1 VRRWSLPW
9 LVVATLVGAGGCDLG
24 SGDED
29 GGGTGDGGSAPARA
43 QLVERLR
50 GGGHAVVFRHAAT
63 EPGMDTTSDL
73 TDCSRQRNLNA
84 EGRRQSRT
92 IGRAFRRLGIPV
104 ARVLASPF
112 CRTRDTARLAF
123 GRVRASRALLSP
135 EFFANAREGR
145 RRGLRRMLVA
155 RPRGGTNT
163 VLVTHGSAIFAATGL
178 NPEEGDAVVT
188 APRRG
193 GRGYAVVSTVSAEDW
208 ARMARGRDE
217 SSSRPRPR
225 SPWSIVVAAAAAVV
239 GRVAHRLE
247 AEGVALVRVPFEEP
261 DPLDLALEPS
271 LVLEHV

>member
-1 VRRWSLPW
+1 MRRWWLPW

-24 SGDED
+24 SGDEG
-29 GGGTGDGGSAPARA
+29 GGGTGDGRSGPARA

-63 EPGMDTTSDL
+63 EAGMDTTSDL

-84 EGRRQSRT
+84 EGRRQSRA

-104 ARVLASPF
+104 GRVLASPF

-135 EFFANAREGR
+135 EFFPSVREGR
-145 RRGLRRMLVA
+145 RRGLRRMLAA
-155 RPRGGTNT
+155 RPPGGANT
-163 VLVTHGSAIFAATGL
+163 VLVTHGSAIFDATGL

-193 GRGYAVVSTVSAEDW
+193 GRGYAVVSTVKAEDW
-208 ARMARGRDE
+208 ARMARARDQ
-217 SSSRPRPR
+217 SSSSLSRPRSSSSSSSSPPPR
-225 SPWSIVVAAAAAVV
+225 QLPRALPTGSKQSASPW
-239 GRVAHRLE
+239 
-247 AEGVALVRVPFEEP
+247 FE
-261 DPLDLALEPS
+261 LPS
-271 LVLEHV
+271 RNLIRSTSRSNRPS